1 MAALKVLM
9 AGGCYEG
16 NFSFDMN
23 HKLFRRTERGI
34 FYMTGSTAPS
44 ALELIWNT
52 SVIVS
57 IASLHYDSAAALLL
71 IDSAAQEQQAQ
82 LRTSVHRDTSLI
94 SWRRHFTTLTPPN
107 WRAEAPLSLLKV

>member
-1 MAALKVLM
+1 MHLPW
-9 AGGCYEG
+9 GPR
-16 NFSFDMN
+16 SFHRKFVNRMM
-23 HKLFRRTERGI
+23 HREWRGFRRTERGI

-82 LRTSVHRDTSLI
+82 LRT
-94 SWRRHFTTLTPPN
+94 
-107 WRAEAPLSLLKV
+107 